1 MTHQLQSNT
10 THEAVQLL
18 AEHGFEAMAQAI
30 QVLMNEAMRIERA
43 HYLQADPYQ
52 RSAGRRSHA
61 NGFKPKT
68 FSSRLGKLQL
78 QIPQTRDSQFY
89 PSTLER
95 GERSERALKLALAEM
110 YVQGVSTR
118 KVAAITKELC
128 GLDVSSA
135 QVSRAAKLLDEEL
148 DAWRSRKLD
157 QVQYLVLDARYEK
170 VRVDGT
176 VRDCAVLVAIGIL
189 PDGHRSVL
197 GVSCS
202 LSEAEVHWRSFLENL
217 LTRGMKGVQCIVSD
231 QHSGLKAARKAVLP
245 SVPWQRCQFHLMQNA
260 MHYIPKLSMRKEAAE
275 DLRAVF
281 LSKDQHTA
289 QEELRRLVAKYQTTA
304 PSFADWAEKNVP
316 EGLTIFQLPAE
327 HRKRMRT
334 TNLLERLNKEMK
346 RRTQVATLFPNEA
359 SLLRLITAVLT
370 EYSDEW
376 ETGRK
381 YLTITP

>member
-1 MTHQLQSNT
+1 MTHQFQSNT

-304 PSFADWAEKNVP
+304 PSFADWFEKNVP
-316 EGLTIFQLPAE
+316 EGLKIFQLPAE

-346 RRTQVATLFPNEA
+346 RRTQVATLFLNEA

-370 EYSDEW
+370 EYSDDW